1 MNSLQVQRMLRHFN
15 EAHKAEE
22 AAEPAPK
29 APRAPRQK
37 KAAPPPPASDSISDS
52 GSDSGSESD
61 PYGDYKEVHEIK
73 QHFEKEPCEYISP
86 AALGQATTK
95 KEAVEYLQS
104 KKCPKV
110 DHVKKSAAKSTME
123 SGPVSPLPPAAAP
136 AKKVRK
142 PKVEAAPAP
151 APEPVAPAP
160 APKVKKVKVA
170 AAAPAPAPAPAPPA
184 AAPAAPAAAAK
195 AKRPASE
202 YAKLVGKYIK
212 EQKLSLGDAAKKA
225 KADLDAK
232 KKA

>member
-1 MNSLQVQRMLRHFN
+1 M
-15 EAHKAEE
+15 ED
-22 AAEPAPK
+22 
-29 APRAPRQK
+29 
-37 KAAPPPPASDSISDS
+37 SDSDS
-52 GSDSGSESD
+52 GSDGFGE
-61 PYGDYKEVHEIK
+61 YKEVHEIK

-110 DHVKKSAAKSTME
+110 DRVKKSAAKSTME
-123 SGPVSPLPPAAAP
+123 PGPVSPPPPPAATPAP
-136 AKKVRK
+136 VKKVRK

-151 APEPVAPAP
+151 APAPVAPAP
-160 APKVKKVKVA
+160 APKVKKVKVT

-184 AAPAAPAAAAK
+184 AAPAAAAAK

-232 KKA
+232 KSA

>member
-1 MNSLQVQRMLRHFN
+1 MLRQFN
-15 EAHKAEE
+15 EVHKAEE
-22 AAEPAPK
+22 AAEPKPK
-29 APRAPRQK
+29 AVRAPRQK
-37 KAAPPPPASDSISDS
+37 KEAPPPASDSM
-52 GSDSGSESD
+52 SDSGSESD
-61 PYGDYKEVHEIK
+61 AYDDYKEVDEIK

-86 AALGQATTK
+86 AALGQAKTK
-95 KEAVEYLQS
+95 KEAVEYLES

-110 DHVKKSAAKSTME
+110 DHVKKSSSKSTME
-123 SGPVSPLPPAAAP
+123 PGPVSPLPPAPAP
-136 AKKVRK
+136 VKKVRK

-160 APKVKKVKVA
+160 APKVKKVKAV

-184 AAPAAPAAAAK
+184 TPAPAAAK

-212 EQKLSLGDAAKKA
+212 EQKLSLGDAAKRA

>member
-1 MNSLQVQRMLRHFN
+1 MLRHFN

-22 AAEPAPK
+22 VAEPAPAK

-37 KAAPPPPASDSISDS
+37 KAAPPPPPASDSIEDSDSDS
-52 GSDSGSESD
+52 GSDGF
-61 PYGDYKEVHEIK
+61 GDYKEVHEIK

-86 AALGQATTK
+86 AALGQTTSK

-123 SGPVSPLPPAAAP
+123 PGPVSPLPPVAAP

-151 APEPVAPAP
+151 APAPVAPAP
-160 APKVKKVKVA
+160 APKVKKVKVLLVILLNMLH
-170 AAAPAPAPAPAPPA
+170 
-184 AAPAAPAAAAK
+184 
-195 AKRPASE
+195 
-202 YAKLVGKYIK
+202 KLKNIIK
-212 EQKLSLGDAAKKA
+212 
-225 KADLDAK
+225 
-232 KKA
+232 

>member
-22 AAEPAPK
+22 ASEPKPK
-29 APRAPRQK
+29 AVRAPRQK
-37 KAAPPPPASDSISDS
+37 KEAPPPVASDSMEDS
-52 GSDSGSESD
+52 GSDSGSD
-61 PYGDYKEVHEIK
+61 GYGEYKEVHEIK

-110 DHVKKSAAKSTME
+110 DRVKKSAAKSTME
-123 SGPVSPLPPAAAP
+123 SGPVSPLPPAAP
-136 AKKVRK
+136 VKKVRK

-151 APEPVAPAP
+151 APEPVASAP
-160 APKVKKVKVA
+160 APKVKKVKAVA
-170 AAAPAPAPAPAPPA
+170 AAAAPAPAPAPPA
-184 AAPAAPAAAAK
+184 AAPAAAK

-232 KKA
+232 KSA